1 VNNAV
6 RFALLLVAYALVSA
20 YGLYRLKV
28 SPEVLSAGFLL
39 GAACYAASF
48 GIWVLILRSY
58 PLSLAFPAAAG
69 AAIIATQF
77 IGLYL
82 LSEPFSLRAMTGTAF
97 VALGVLLI
105 YSRAA

>member
-1 VNNAV
+1 MQFAV
-6 RFALLLVAYALVSA
+6 LLIAYALVSA

-39 GAACYAASF
+39 GAGCYAASF

-69 AAIIATQF
+69 ASILATQF
-77 IGLYL
+77 IGLYV
-82 LSEPFSLRAMTGTAF
+82 LSEPFSLRAMIGTAL
-97 VALGVLLI
+97 VASGVLLI
-105 YSRAA
+105 YSRTA